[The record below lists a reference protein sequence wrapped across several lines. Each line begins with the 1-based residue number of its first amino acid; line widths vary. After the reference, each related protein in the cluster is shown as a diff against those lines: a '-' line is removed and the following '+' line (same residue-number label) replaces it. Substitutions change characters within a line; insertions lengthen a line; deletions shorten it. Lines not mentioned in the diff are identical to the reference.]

1 MIVECNLLVISGS
14 SVEISSHI
22 QLQRKENKK
31 RKEIILIF

>member
-1 MIVECNLLVISGS
+1 MNNLLVISGS
-14 SVEISSHI
+14 SVEISSHII